1 MIPCNISP
9 ASEDVADFIVRYSP
23 RAVESL
29 YELARTRCVN
39 LVSQEYAIVHAPL
52 SGVLPLSFTQHTYSA
67 IPKLYGLQDTTALE
81 AAGILPVFSQPNLMS
96 TGQGILIGMIDTGI
110 DYTNPLFQNPDGT
123 SRILRLWD
131 QTIES
136 ENTPEAVA
144 GFQPF
149 YGTVYSQEDLNR
161 ALTSEQPLELVPST
175 DTSGH
180 GTFLAGVAA
189 GRQIQSPTTF
199 SGAAPDAAL
208 AVVRLKPAKQ
218 YLREFFA
225 VPPDADA
232 YQENDIMA
240 AAAFLLGVAGQYQMP
255 LVLCLGVGT
264 SQGSH
269 SGISPLA
276 MQLQALS
283 GTRGFACV
291 TGAGN
296 ETGFRHH
303 YFGNLSPDQEYED
316 VELRVADSTSGFSME
331 LWADVS
337 ELYTVG
343 FVSPSGEVIERI
355 PMTVGQETTIS
366 FQLDATRILIS
377 YQITE
382 SSSGRFLA
390 FLRFTGP
397 APGIW
402 HIRVYPTLF
411 VSGQFHIWLPMQGF
425 LTEDTGFLRP
435 DPDITITDPGNAPL
449 LLTVSTYNHVTGS
462 LYIHSSRGFTATGQ
476 IKPDFAAPG
485 VEVQGPGI
493 FPGTSRLSRQ
503 MGGVPTSE
511 TTAASGSAVS
521 NAIREAAQLSVA
533 ISLTRKTGSSIAAAI
548 TAGAVACLFSWGFT
562 QGNDTTLTSISVKSI
577 LIRGAERKEAF
588 RYPNRQWGYGTL
600 NLYQAF
606 LLTRE

>member
-1 MIPCNISP
+1 MIPCNVSP
-9 ASEDVADFIVRYSP
+9 ASEEIADFIVRYSP
-23 RAVESL
+23 RAVDSL
-29 YELARTRCVN
+29 YELAQTRCVN

-81 AAGILPVFSQPNLMS
+81 ATGILPVFSQPNLMS

-240 AAAFLLGVAGQYQMP
+240 AVAFLLGVAGQYQMP

-283 GTRGFACV
+283 ATRGFACV

-411 VSGQFHIWLPMQGF
+411 VAGQFHIWLPMQGF

-493 FPGTSRLSRQ
+493 PPGTSRLSRQ
-503 MGGVPTSE
+503 
-511 TTAASGSAVS
+511 
-521 NAIREAAQLSVA
+521 
-533 ISLTRKTGSSIAAAI
+533 TGSSVATAI

-606 LLTRE
+606 LLMRE

>member
-1 MIPCNISP
+1 MIPCNVSP
-9 ASEDVADFIVRYSP
+9 ASEEIADFIVRYSP
-23 RAVESL
+23 RAVDSL
-29 YELARTRCVN
+29 YELAQTRCVN

-81 AAGILPVFSQPNLMS
+81 ATGILPVFSQPNLMS

-161 ALTSEQPLELVPST
+161 ALASEQPLELVPST

-411 VSGQFHIWLPMQGF
+411 VAGQFHIWLPMQGF

-485 VEVQGPGI
+485 AEVQGPGI
-493 FPGTSRLSRQ
+493 PPGTSRLSRQ
-503 MGGVPTSE
+503 
-511 TTAASGSAVS
+511 
-521 NAIREAAQLSVA
+521 
-533 ISLTRKTGSSIAAAI
+533 TGSSVATAI

-606 LLTRE
+606 LLMRE

>member
-1 MIPCNISP
+1 MIPCNVSP
-9 ASEDVADFIVRYSP
+9 ASEEIADFNVRYSP
-23 RAVESL
+23 RAVDSH

-240 AAAFLLGVAGQYQMP
+240 AVAFLLGVAGQYQMP

-283 GTRGFACV
+283 ATRGFACV

-411 VSGQFHIWLPMQGF
+411 VAGQFHIWLPMRGF

-493 FPGTSRLSRQ
+493 PPGTSRLSRQ
-503 MGGVPTSE
+503 
-511 TTAASGSAVS
+511 
-521 NAIREAAQLSVA
+521 
-533 ISLTRKTGSSIAAAI
+533 TGSSVATAI

-606 LLTRE
+606 LLMRE

>member
-1 MIPCNISP
+1 MIPCNVSP
-9 ASEDVADFIVRYSP
+9 ASEEIADFIVRYSP
-23 RAVESL
+23 RAVDSL
-29 YELARTRCVN
+29 YELAQTRCVN

-81 AAGILPVFSQPNLMS
+81 ATGILPVFSQPNLMS

-161 ALTSEQPLELVPST
+161 ALASEQPLELVPST

-411 VSGQFHIWLPMQGF
+411 VAGQFHIWLPMQGF

-449 LLTVSTYNHVTGS
+449 LLTVSTYNHVSGS

-493 FPGTSRLSRQ
+493 PPGTSRLSRQ
-503 MGGVPTSE
+503 
-511 TTAASGSAVS
+511 
-521 NAIREAAQLSVA
+521 
-533 ISLTRKTGSSIAAAI
+533 TGSSVATAI

-588 RYPNRQWGYGTL
+588 RYPNRQWGYGKMDVYHSLDTL
-600 NLYQAF
+600 RRL
-606 LLTRE
+606 

>member
-1 MIPCNISP
+1 MIPCNVSP
-9 ASEDVADFIVRYSP
+9 ASEEIADFIVRYSP
-23 RAVESL
+23 RAVDSL
-29 YELARTRCVN
+29 YELAQTRCVN

-161 ALTSEQPLELVPST
+161 ALASEQPLELVPST

-240 AAAFLLGVAGQYQMP
+240 AAAVLLGVAGQYQMP

-411 VSGQFHIWLPMQGF
+411 VAGQFHIWLPMQGF

-493 FPGTSRLSRQ
+493 PPGTSRLSRQ
-503 MGGVPTSE
+503 
-511 TTAASGSAVS
+511 
-521 NAIREAAQLSVA
+521 
-533 ISLTRKTGSSIAAAI
+533 TGSSVATAV

-606 LLTRE
+606 LLMRE

>member
-1 MIPCNISP
+1 MISCNISP

-39 LVSQEYAIVHAPL
+39 LVSQEYAIVHVPL
-52 SGVLPLSFTQHTYSA
+52 SGVLPLSFAHHTYSA
-67 IPKLYGLQDTTALE
+67 IPKLYGLQDTTAPE
-81 AAGILPVFSQPNLMS
+81 ASGILPVFSQPNLMS
-96 TGQGILIGMIDTGI
+96 TGQGVLIGLIDTGI

-123 SRILRLWD
+123 SRILRIWD
-131 QTIES
+131 QTLES
-136 ENTPEAVA
+136 ENPPEPVA

-149 YGTVYSQEDLNR
+149 YGTVYRREEINR
-161 ALTSEQPLELVPST
+161 ALASENPFELVPST
-175 DTSGH
+175 DTNGH

-189 GRQIQSPTTF
+189 GRQIQNPSAF
-199 SGAAPDAAL
+199 SGAAPDAML

-225 VPPDADA
+225 VAADADA
-232 YQENDIMA
+232 YQENDIMT
-240 AAAFLLGVAGQYQMP
+240 AAAFLLGVAGQYRMP
-255 LVLCLGVGT
+255 LVLCLGAGT

-296 ETGFRHH
+296 ESGFRHH
-303 YFGNLSPDQEYED
+303 YLGKLAPDQKYED
-316 VELRVADSTSGFSME
+316 VELRVADSTSEFSME
-331 LWADVS
+331 LWADAS
-337 ELYTVG
+337 EVYTLG
-343 FVSPSGEVIERI
+343 FISPSGEVIERV
-355 PMTVGQETTIS
+355 PMSVGEENTFS
-366 FQLDATRILIS
+366 FKLDASSIFIS

-390 FLRFTGP
+390 FLRFTAP

-402 HIRVYPTLF
+402 HIRVYPTLL

-449 LLTVSTYNHVTGS
+449 LLTVSTYNHVTGI

-476 IKPDFAAPG
+476 IKPDLAAPG
-485 VEVQGPGI
+485 VNVQGPGI
-493 FPGTSRLSRQ
+493 LPGTSRLPRQ
-503 MGGVPTSE
+503 TD
-511 TTAASGSAVS
+511 SAV
-521 NAIREAAQLSVA
+521 REDVPPSSS
-533 ISLTRKTGSSIAAAI
+533 IFLTRKTGSSIAAAI

-562 QGNDTTLTSISVKSI
+562 QGNDMTLTSISVKSI
-577 LIRGAERKEAF
+577 LIRGAERKDAF
-588 RYPNRQWGYGTL
+588 RYPNSQWGYGTL
-600 NLYQAF
+600 NLYRAF
-606 LLTRE
+606 LQMRE

>member
-1 MIPCNISP
+1 MIPCNVSP
-9 ASEDVADFIVRYSP
+9 ASEEIADFIVRYSP
-23 RAVESL
+23 RAVDSL
-29 YELARTRCVN
+29 YELAQTRCVN

-81 AAGILPVFSQPNLMS
+81 ATGILPVFSQPNLMS

-161 ALTSEQPLELVPST
+161 ALASEQPLELVPST

-411 VSGQFHIWLPMQGF
+411 VAGQFHIWLPMQGF

-493 FPGTSRLSRQ
+493 PPGTSRLSRQ
-503 MGGVPTSE
+503 
-511 TTAASGSAVS
+511 
-521 NAIREAAQLSVA
+521 
-533 ISLTRKTGSSIAAAI
+533 TGSSVATAI

-588 RYPNRQWGYGTL
+588 RYPNRQW
-600 NLYQAF
+600 
-606 LLTRE
+606 

>member
-1 MIPCNISP
+1 MIPCNVSP
-9 ASEDVADFIVRYSP
+9 ASEEIADFIVRYSP
-23 RAVESL
+23 RAVDSL

-136 ENTPEAVA
+136 ENTPEAAA

-161 ALTSEQPLELVPST
+161 ALASEQPLELVPST

-189 GRQIQSPTTF
+189 GRQIQNPTTF

-240 AAAFLLGVAGQYQMP
+240 ATAFLLGVAGQYQMP

-411 VSGQFHIWLPMQGF
+411 VAGQFHIWLPMQGF

-493 FPGTSRLSRQ
+493 PPGTSRLSRQ
-503 MGGVPTSE
+503 
-511 TTAASGSAVS
+511 
-521 NAIREAAQLSVA
+521 
-533 ISLTRKTGSSIAAAI
+533 TGSSVATAI

-606 LLTRE
+606 LLMRE

>member
-1 MIPCNISP
+1 MIPCNVSP
-9 ASEDVADFIVRYSP
+9 ASEEIADFIVRYSP
-23 RAVESL
+23 RAVDSL

-493 FPGTSRLSRQ
+493 PPGTSRLSRQ
-503 MGGVPTSE
+503 
-511 TTAASGSAVS
+511 
-521 NAIREAAQLSVA
+521 
-533 ISLTRKTGSSIAAAI
+533 TGSSVATAI

-562 QGNDTTLTSISVKSI
+562 QGNDMTLTSISVKSI

-600 NLYQAF
+600 NLYQTF

>member
-1 MIPCNISP
+1 MIPCNVSP
-9 ASEDVADFIVRYSP
+9 ASEEIADFIVRYSP
-23 RAVESL
+23 RAVDSL
-29 YELARTRCVN
+29 YELAQTRCVN

-81 AAGILPVFSQPNLMS
+81 ATGILPVFSQPNLMS

-161 ALTSEQPLELVPST
+161 ALASEQPLELVPST

-411 VSGQFHIWLPMQGF
+411 VAGQFHIWLPMQGF

-493 FPGTSRLSRQ
+493 PPGTSRLSRQ
-503 MGGVPTSE
+503 
-511 TTAASGSAVS
+511 
-521 NAIREAAQLSVA
+521 
-533 ISLTRKTGSSIAAAI
+533 TGSSVATAI

-606 LLTRE
+606 LLMRE

>member
-1 MIPCNISP
+1 MIPCNVSP
-9 ASEDVADFIVRYSP
+9 ASEEIADFIVRYSP
-23 RAVESL
+23 RAVDSL
-29 YELARTRCVN
+29 YELAQTRCVN

-81 AAGILPVFSQPNLMS
+81 ATGILPVFSQPNLMS

-161 ALTSEQPLELVPST
+161 ALASEQPLELVPST

-343 FVSPSGEVIERI
+343 VVSPSGEVIERI

-411 VSGQFHIWLPMQGF
+411 VAGQFHIWLPMQGF

-493 FPGTSRLSRQ
+493 PPGTSRLSRQ
-503 MGGVPTSE
+503 
-511 TTAASGSAVS
+511 
-521 NAIREAAQLSVA
+521 
-533 ISLTRKTGSSIAAAI
+533 TGSSVATAI

-606 LLTRE
+606 LLMRE

>member
-1 MIPCNISP
+1 MIPCNVSP
-9 ASEDVADFIVRYSP
+9 ASEEIADFIVRYSP
-23 RAVESL
+23 RAVDSL
-29 YELARTRCVN
+29 YELAQTRCVN

-81 AAGILPVFSQPNLMS
+81 ATGILPVFSQPNLMS

-161 ALTSEQPLELVPST
+161 ALASEQPLELVPST

-411 VSGQFHIWLPMQGF
+411 VAGQFHIWLPMQGF

-435 DPDITITDPGNAPL
+435 DPDLTITDPGNAPL

-493 FPGTSRLSRQ
+493 PPGTSRLSRQ
-503 MGGVPTSE
+503 
-511 TTAASGSAVS
+511 
-521 NAIREAAQLSVA
+521 
-533 ISLTRKTGSSIAAAI
+533 TGSSVATAI

-606 LLTRE
+606 LLMRE

>member
-1 MIPCNISP
+1 MIPCNVSP
-9 ASEDVADFIVRYSP
+9 ASEEIADFIVRYSP
-23 RAVESL
+23 RAVDSL
-29 YELARTRCVN
+29 YELAQTRCVN

-52 SGVLPLSFTQHTYSA
+52 FGVLPLSFTQHTYSA

-81 AAGILPVFSQPNLMS
+81 ATGILPVFSQPNLMS

-161 ALTSEQPLELVPST
+161 ALASEQPLELVPST

-411 VSGQFHIWLPMQGF
+411 VAGQFHIWLPMQGF

-493 FPGTSRLSRQ
+493 PPGTSRLSRQ
-503 MGGVPTSE
+503 
-511 TTAASGSAVS
+511 
-521 NAIREAAQLSVA
+521 
-533 ISLTRKTGSSIAAAI
+533 TGSSVATAI

-577 LIRGAERKEAF
+577 LIPGAERKEAF
-588 RYPNRQWGYGTL
+588 RYPNSQWGYGTL
-600 NLYQAF
+600 NLYRAF
-606 LLTRE
+606 LLMRE

>member
-1 MIPCNISP
+1 MIPCNVSP
-9 ASEDVADFIVRYSP
+9 ASEEIADFIVRYSP
-23 RAVESL
+23 RAVDSL
-29 YELARTRCVN
+29 YELAQTRCVN

-81 AAGILPVFSQPNLMS
+81 ATGILPVFSQPNLMS

-161 ALTSEQPLELVPST
+161 ALASEQPLELVPST

-366 FQLDATRILIS
+366 FQLDTTRILIS

-411 VSGQFHIWLPMQGF
+411 VAGQFHIWLPMQGF

-493 FPGTSRLSRQ
+493 PPGTSRLSRQ
-503 MGGVPTSE
+503 
-511 TTAASGSAVS
+511 
-521 NAIREAAQLSVA
+521 
-533 ISLTRKTGSSIAAAI
+533 TGSSVATAI

-606 LLTRE
+606 LLMRE

>member
-1 MIPCNISP
+1 MIPCNVSP
-9 ASEDVADFIVRYSP
+9 ASEEIADFIVRYSP
-23 RAVESL
+23 RAVDSL
-29 YELARTRCVN
+29 YELAQTRCVN

-161 ALTSEQPLELVPST
+161 ALASEQPLELVPST

-411 VSGQFHIWLPMQGF
+411 VAGQFHIWLPMQGF

-493 FPGTSRLSRQ
+493 PPGTSRLSRQ
-503 MGGVPTSE
+503 
-511 TTAASGSAVS
+511 
-521 NAIREAAQLSVA
+521 
-533 ISLTRKTGSSIAAAI
+533 TGSSVATAI

-577 LIRGAERKEAF
+577 RIRGAERKEAF

-606 LLTRE
+606 LLMRE

>member
-1 MIPCNISP
+1 MIPCNVSP
-9 ASEDVADFIVRYSP
+9 ASEEIADFIVRYSP
-23 RAVESL
+23 RAVDSL
-29 YELARTRCVN
+29 YELAQTRCVN

-67 IPKLYGLQDTTALE
+67 IPKLYGLQDTTPLE
-81 AAGILPVFSQPNLMS
+81 ATGILPVFSQPNLMS

-161 ALTSEQPLELVPST
+161 ALASEQPLELVPST

-283 GTRGFACV
+283 GTRSFACV

-411 VSGQFHIWLPMQGF
+411 VAGQFHIWLPMQGF

-493 FPGTSRLSRQ
+493 PPGTSRLSRQ
-503 MGGVPTSE
+503 
-511 TTAASGSAVS
+511 
-521 NAIREAAQLSVA
+521 
-533 ISLTRKTGSSIAAAI
+533 TGSSVATAI

-606 LLTRE
+606 LLMRE

>member
-1 MIPCNISP
+1 MIPCNVSP
-9 ASEDVADFIVRYSP
+9 ASEEIADFIVRYSP
-23 RAVESL
+23 RAVDSL
-29 YELARTRCVN
+29 YELAQTRCVN

-81 AAGILPVFSQPNLMS
+81 ATGILPVFSQPNLMS

-149 YGTVYSQEDLNR
+149 YGTVYSQEYLNR
-161 ALTSEQPLELVPST
+161 ALASEQPLELVPST

-411 VSGQFHIWLPMQGF
+411 VAGQFHIWLPMQGF

-493 FPGTSRLSRQ
+493 PPGTSRLSRQ
-503 MGGVPTSE
+503 
-511 TTAASGSAVS
+511 
-521 NAIREAAQLSVA
+521 
-533 ISLTRKTGSSIAAAI
+533 TGSSVATAI

-606 LLTRE
+606 LLMRE

>member
-1 MIPCNISP
+1 MIPCNVSP
-9 ASEDVADFIVRYSP
+9 ASEEIADFIVRYSP
-23 RAVESL
+23 RAVDSL
-29 YELARTRCVN
+29 YELAQTRCVN

-149 YGTVYSQEDLNR
+149 YGTIYSQEDLNR
-161 ALTSEQPLELVPST
+161 ALASEQPLELVPST

-411 VSGQFHIWLPMQGF
+411 VAGQFHIWLPMQGF

-493 FPGTSRLSRQ
+493 PPGTSRLSRQ
-503 MGGVPTSE
+503 
-511 TTAASGSAVS
+511 
-521 NAIREAAQLSVA
+521 
-533 ISLTRKTGSSIAAAI
+533 TGSSVATAI

-606 LLTRE
+606 LLMRE

>member
-1 MIPCNISP
+1 MIPCNVSP
-9 ASEDVADFIVRYSP
+9 ASEEIADFIVRYSP
-23 RAVESL
+23 RAVDSL
-29 YELARTRCVN
+29 YELAQTRCVN

-81 AAGILPVFSQPNLMS
+81 ATGILPVFSQPNLMS

-149 YGTVYSQEDLNR
+149 YGTIYSQEDLNR
-161 ALTSEQPLELVPST
+161 ALASEQPLELVPST

-411 VSGQFHIWLPMQGF
+411 VAGQFHIWLPMQGF

-493 FPGTSRLSRQ
+493 PPGTSRLSRQ
-503 MGGVPTSE
+503 
-511 TTAASGSAVS
+511 
-521 NAIREAAQLSVA
+521 
-533 ISLTRKTGSSIAAAI
+533 TGSSVATAI

-606 LLTRE
+606 LLMRE

>member
-1 MIPCNISP
+1 MIPCNVSP
-9 ASEDVADFIVRYSP
+9 ASEEIADFIVRYSP
-23 RAVESL
+23 RAVDSL
-29 YELARTRCVN
+29 YELAQTRCVN

-81 AAGILPVFSQPNLMS
+81 ATGILPVFSQPNLMS

-161 ALTSEQPLELVPST
+161 ALASEQPLELVPST

-303 YFGNLSPDQEYED
+303 YLGNLSPDQEYED

-411 VSGQFHIWLPMQGF
+411 VAGQFHIWLPMQGF

-493 FPGTSRLSRQ
+493 PPGTSRLSRQ
-503 MGGVPTSE
+503 
-511 TTAASGSAVS
+511 
-521 NAIREAAQLSVA
+521 
-533 ISLTRKTGSSIAAAI
+533 TGSSVATAI

-606 LLTRE
+606 LLMRE

>member
-1 MIPCNISP
+1 MIPCNVSP
-9 ASEDVADFIVRYSP
+9 ASEEIADFIVRYSP
-23 RAVESL
+23 RAVDSL
-29 YELARTRCVN
+29 YELAQTRCVN

-81 AAGILPVFSQPNLMS
+81 ATGILPVFSQPNLMS

-161 ALTSEQPLELVPST
+161 ALASEQPLELVPST

-189 GRQIQSPTTF
+189 GRQIQSSTTF

-402 HIRVYPTLF
+402 HIRVYPALF
-411 VSGQFHIWLPMQGF
+411 VAGQFHIWLPMQGF

-493 FPGTSRLSRQ
+493 PPGTSRLSRQ
-503 MGGVPTSE
+503 
-511 TTAASGSAVS
+511 
-521 NAIREAAQLSVA
+521 
-533 ISLTRKTGSSIAAAI
+533 TGSSVATAI

-606 LLTRE
+606 LLMRE

>member
-1 MIPCNISP
+1 MIPCNVSP
-9 ASEDVADFIVRYSP
+9 ASEEIADFIVRYSP
-23 RAVESL
+23 RAVDSL
-29 YELARTRCVN
+29 YELAQTRCVN

-81 AAGILPVFSQPNLMS
+81 ATGILPVFSQPNLMS

-161 ALTSEQPLELVPST
+161 ALASEQPLELVPST

-283 GTRGFACV
+283 ATRGFACV

-411 VSGQFHIWLPMQGF
+411 VAGQFHIWLPMQGF

-493 FPGTSRLSRQ
+493 PPGTSRLSRQ
-503 MGGVPTSE
+503 
-511 TTAASGSAVS
+511 
-521 NAIREAAQLSVA
+521 
-533 ISLTRKTGSSIAAAI
+533 TGSSVATAI

-562 QGNDTTLTSISVKSI
+562 QGNDITLTSISVKSI

-606 LLTRE
+606 LLMRE

>member
-1 MIPCNISP
+1 MIPCNVSP
-9 ASEDVADFIVRYSP
+9 ASEEIADFIVRYSP
-23 RAVESL
+23 RAVDSL
-29 YELARTRCVN
+29 YELAQTRCVN

-81 AAGILPVFSQPNLMS
+81 ATGILPVFSQPNLMS

-161 ALTSEQPLELVPST
+161 ALGSEQPLELVPST

-411 VSGQFHIWLPMQGF
+411 VAGQFHIWLPMQGF

-493 FPGTSRLSRQ
+493 PPGTSRLSRQ
-503 MGGVPTSE
+503 
-511 TTAASGSAVS
+511 
-521 NAIREAAQLSVA
+521 
-533 ISLTRKTGSSIAAAI
+533 TGSSVATAI

-606 LLTRE
+606 LLMRE

>member
-1 MIPCNISP
+1 MIPCNVSP
-9 ASEDVADFIVRYSP
+9 ASEEIADFIVRYSP
-23 RAVESL
+23 RAVDSL
-29 YELARTRCVN
+29 YELAQTRCVN

-81 AAGILPVFSQPNLMS
+81 ATGILPVFSQPNLMS

-161 ALTSEQPLELVPST
+161 ALASEQPLELVPST

-355 PMTVGQETTIS
+355 PMTVGQETTIF

-411 VSGQFHIWLPMQGF
+411 VAGQFHIWLPMQGF

-493 FPGTSRLSRQ
+493 PPGTSRLSRQ
-503 MGGVPTSE
+503 
-511 TTAASGSAVS
+511 
-521 NAIREAAQLSVA
+521 
-533 ISLTRKTGSSIAAAI
+533 TGSSVATAI

-606 LLTRE
+606 LLMRE

>member
-1 MIPCNISP
+1 MIPCNVSP
-9 ASEDVADFIVRYSP
+9 ASEEIADFIVRYSP
-23 RAVESL
+23 RAVDSL
-29 YELARTRCVN
+29 YELAQTRCVN

-81 AAGILPVFSQPNLMS
+81 ATGILPVFSQPNLMS

-161 ALTSEQPLELVPST
+161 ALASEQPLELVPST

-316 VELRVADSTSGFSME
+316 VELRVADSTSGLSME

-411 VSGQFHIWLPMQGF
+411 VAGQFHIWLPMQGF

-493 FPGTSRLSRQ
+493 PPGTSRLSRQ
-503 MGGVPTSE
+503 
-511 TTAASGSAVS
+511 
-521 NAIREAAQLSVA
+521 
-533 ISLTRKTGSSIAAAI
+533 TGSSVATAI

-606 LLTRE
+606 LLMRE

>member
-1 MIPCNISP
+1 MIPCNVSP
-9 ASEDVADFIVRYSP
+9 ASEEIADFIVRYSP
-23 RAVESL
+23 RAVDSL
-29 YELARTRCVN
+29 YELAQTRCVN

-67 IPKLYGLQDTTALE
+67 IPKLNGLQDTTALE
-81 AAGILPVFSQPNLMS
+81 ATGILPVFSQPNLMS

-161 ALTSEQPLELVPST
+161 ALASEQPLELVPST

-411 VSGQFHIWLPMQGF
+411 VAGQFHIWLPMQGF

-493 FPGTSRLSRQ
+493 PPGTSRLSRQ
-503 MGGVPTSE
+503 
-511 TTAASGSAVS
+511 
-521 NAIREAAQLSVA
+521 
-533 ISLTRKTGSSIAAAI
+533 TGSSVATAI

-606 LLTRE
+606 LLMRE

>member
-1 MIPCNISP
+1 MIPCNVSP
-9 ASEDVADFIVRYSP
+9 ASEEIADFIVRYSP
-23 RAVESL
+23 RAVDSL
-29 YELARTRCVN
+29 YELAQTRCVN

-81 AAGILPVFSQPNLMS
+81 ATGILPVFSQPNLMS

-161 ALTSEQPLELVPST
+161 ALASEQPLELVPST

-402 HIRVYPTLF
+402 HIRVYPTLL

-449 LLTVSTYNHVTGS
+449 LLTVSTYNHVTGI

-493 FPGTSRLSRQ
+493 PPGTSRLSRQ
-503 MGGVPTSE
+503 
-511 TTAASGSAVS
+511 
-521 NAIREAAQLSVA
+521 
-533 ISLTRKTGSSIAAAI
+533 TGSSVATAI

-562 QGNDTTLTSISVKSI
+562 QGNDTTLTGISVKSI

-606 LLTRE
+606 LLMRE

>member
-1 MIPCNISP
+1 MIPCNVSP
-9 ASEDVADFIVRYSP
+9 ASEEIADFIVRYSP
-23 RAVESL
+23 RAVDSL
-29 YELARTRCVN
+29 YELAQTRCVN

-81 AAGILPVFSQPNLMS
+81 ATGILPVFSQPNLMS

-161 ALTSEQPLELVPST
+161 ALASEQPLELVPST

-411 VSGQFHIWLPMQGF
+411 VAGQFHVWLPMQGF

-493 FPGTSRLSRQ
+493 PPGTSRLSRQ
-503 MGGVPTSE
+503 
-511 TTAASGSAVS
+511 
-521 NAIREAAQLSVA
+521 
-533 ISLTRKTGSSIAAAI
+533 TGSSVATAI

-606 LLTRE
+606 LLMRE

>member
-1 MIPCNISP
+1 MIPCNVSP
-9 ASEDVADFIVRYSP
+9 ASEEIADFIVRYSP
-23 RAVESL
+23 RAVDSL
-29 YELARTRCVN
+29 YELAQTRCVN

-81 AAGILPVFSQPNLMS
+81 ATGILPVFSQPNLMS

-161 ALTSEQPLELVPST
+161 ALASEQPLELVPST

-411 VSGQFHIWLPMQGF
+411 VAGQFHIWLPMQGF
-425 LTEDTGFLRP
+425 LAEDTGFLRP

-449 LLTVSTYNHVTGS
+449 ILTVSTYNHVTGS

-493 FPGTSRLSRQ
+493 PPGTSRLSRQ
-503 MGGVPTSE
+503 
-511 TTAASGSAVS
+511 
-521 NAIREAAQLSVA
+521 
-533 ISLTRKTGSSIAAAI
+533 TGSSVATAI

-606 LLTRE
+606 LLMRE

>member
-1 MIPCNISP
+1 MIPCNVSP
-9 ASEDVADFIVRYSP
+9 ASEEIADFIVRYSP
-23 RAVESL
+23 RAVDSL
-29 YELARTRCVN
+29 YELAQTRCVN

-81 AAGILPVFSQPNLMS
+81 ATGILPVFSQPNLMS

-161 ALTSEQPLELVPST
+161 ALASEQPLELVPST

-411 VSGQFHIWLPMQGF
+411 VAGQFHIWLPMQGL

-493 FPGTSRLSRQ
+493 PPGTSRLSRQ
-503 MGGVPTSE
+503 
-511 TTAASGSAVS
+511 
-521 NAIREAAQLSVA
+521 
-533 ISLTRKTGSSIAAAI
+533 TGSSVATAI

-606 LLTRE
+606 LLMRE

>member
-1 MIPCNISP
+1 MIPCNVSP
-9 ASEDVADFIVRYSP
+9 ASEEIADFIVRYSP
-23 RAVESL
+23 RAVDSL
-29 YELARTRCVN
+29 YELAQTRCVN

-161 ALTSEQPLELVPST
+161 ALASEQPLELVPST

-411 VSGQFHIWLPMQGF
+411 VAGQFHIWLPIQGF

-493 FPGTSRLSRQ
+493 PPGTSRLSRQ
-503 MGGVPTSE
+503 
-511 TTAASGSAVS
+511 
-521 NAIREAAQLSVA
+521 
-533 ISLTRKTGSSIAAAI
+533 TGSSVATAI

-606 LLTRE
+606 LLMRE

>member
-1 MIPCNISP
+1 MIPCNVSP
-9 ASEDVADFIVRYSP
+9 ASEEIADFIVRYSP
-23 RAVESL
+23 RAVDSL
-29 YELARTRCVN
+29 YELAQTRCVN

-81 AAGILPVFSQPNLMS
+81 ATGILPVFSQPNLMS

-161 ALTSEQPLELVPST
+161 ALASEQPLELVPST

-411 VSGQFHIWLPMQGF
+411 VAGQFHIWLPMQGF

-493 FPGTSRLSRQ
+493 PPGTSRLSRQ
-503 MGGVPTSE
+503 
-511 TTAASGSAVS
+511 
-521 NAIREAAQLSVA
+521 
-533 ISLTRKTGSSIAAAI
+533 TGSSVATAI

-600 NLYQAF
+600 NLYRAF
-606 LLTRE
+606 LLLRE

>member
-1 MIPCNISP
+1 MIPCNVSP
-9 ASEDVADFIVRYSP
+9 ASEEIADFIVRYSP
-23 RAVESL
+23 RAVDSL
-29 YELARTRCVN
+29 YELAQTRCVN

-81 AAGILPVFSQPNLMS
+81 ATGILPVFSQPNLMR

-161 ALTSEQPLELVPST
+161 ALASEQPLELVPST

-411 VSGQFHIWLPMQGF
+411 VAGQFHIWLPMQGF

-493 FPGTSRLSRQ
+493 PPGTSRLSRQ
-503 MGGVPTSE
+503 
-511 TTAASGSAVS
+511 
-521 NAIREAAQLSVA
+521 
-533 ISLTRKTGSSIAAAI
+533 TGSSVATAI

-606 LLTRE
+606 LLMRE

>member
-1 MIPCNISP
+1 MIPCNVSP
-9 ASEDVADFIVRYSP
+9 ASEEIADFIVRYSP
-23 RAVESL
+23 RAVDSL
-29 YELARTRCVN
+29 YELAQTRCVN

-81 AAGILPVFSQPNLMS
+81 ATGILPVFSQPNLMS

-161 ALTSEQPLELVPST
+161 ALASEQPLELVPST

-411 VSGQFHIWLPMQGF
+411 VAGQFHIWLPMQGF

-493 FPGTSRLSRQ
+493 PPGTSRLSRQ
-503 MGGVPTSE
+503 
-511 TTAASGSAVS
+511 
-521 NAIREAAQLSVA
+521 
-533 ISLTRKTGSSIAAAI
+533 TGSSVATAI

-562 QGNDTTLTSISVKSI
+562 QGNDTTLTRISVKSI

-606 LLTRE
+606 LLMRE

>member
-1 MIPCNISP
+1 MIPCNVSP
-9 ASEDVADFIVRYSP
+9 ASEEIADFIVRYSP
-23 RAVESL
+23 RAVDSL
-29 YELARTRCVN
+29 YELAQTRCVN

-81 AAGILPVFSQPNLMS
+81 ATGILPVFSQPNLMS

-161 ALTSEQPLELVPST
+161 ALASEQPLELVPST

-411 VSGQFHIWLPMQGF
+411 VAGQFHIWLPMQGF

-493 FPGTSRLSRQ
+493 PPGTSRLSRQ
-503 MGGVPTSE
+503 
-511 TTAASGSAVS
+511 
-521 NAIREAAQLSVA
+521 
-533 ISLTRKTGSSIAAAI
+533 TGSSVATAV

-606 LLTRE
+606 LLMRE

>member
-1 MIPCNISP
+1 MIPCNVSP
-9 ASEDVADFIVRYSP
+9 ASEEIADFIVRYSP
-23 RAVESL
+23 RAVDSL
-29 YELARTRCVN
+29 YELAQTRCVN

-81 AAGILPVFSQPNLMS
+81 ATGILPVFSQPNLMS

-161 ALTSEQPLELVPST
+161 ALASEQPLELVPST

-303 YFGNLSPDQEYED
+303 YFGNLSPDQEDED

-411 VSGQFHIWLPMQGF
+411 VAGQFHIWLPMQGF

-493 FPGTSRLSRQ
+493 PPGTSRLSRQ
-503 MGGVPTSE
+503 
-511 TTAASGSAVS
+511 
-521 NAIREAAQLSVA
+521 
-533 ISLTRKTGSSIAAAI
+533 TGSSVATAI

-606 LLTRE
+606 LLMRE